1 MFVISLILTKS
12 AVSAAEPEKEWTF
25 MLFMA
30 ADNNLEAAT
39 SIDINELEKY
49 GSTDEVNFVAQI
61 DRNGNYSQDSE
72 LKWSGAKRF
81 YIIKDQNFK
90 NQKKQRRNTI

>member
-1 MFVISLILTKS
+1 MFVFSLSLVESTAK
-12 AVSAAEPEKEWTF
+12 AAEPEKEWTF

-61 DRNGNYSQDSE
+61 DRNGNYDHDSE
-72 LKWSGAKRF
+72 LKWKGAKRF
-81 YIIKDQNFK
+81 YITKDK
-90 NQKKQRRNTI
+90 N